1 MGHGAWC
8 KEQSEQ
14 CKACEVISCSIES
27 ITYAMH
33 HALCAMHYKIGVKYM
48 LKNYITIALRN
59 LTRHKSYSFVN
70 IAGLTI
76 GLTAC
81 FLILLYVQDELSYDR
96 FHANADRIVRVVHEA
111 KATKSGTAVTSALL
125 APALEQEFPGI
136 ETSVRVHRYYNT
148 ILSVDEARYDESHF
162 IFADPDFFLIFSFP
176 LTKGNPETVLRD
188 PFTVVI
194 TESKARKYFG
204 SEDPVGKVLK
214 FNNEHDFVITGVMED
229 TPQNSHLKIDFL
241 GSFESL
247 KGDIHGPRLEM
258 WAYSGY
264 YTYLMLHEGISVA
277 AVREKLPAFAENRV
291 PGMDITRSG
300 FILQPLR
307 DIHLRS
313 SHIDWD
319 IATHSD
325 ISYVYS
331 FMAIALFIILI
342 ACINFM
348 NLSTARSSIRA
359 KEIGLRK
366 VIGAS
371 RFHLVKQFI
380 GETVLISVIA
390 LMISIVLVELLM
402 PTFNEI
408 SGKNISPQYF
418 SNLQFIAGAIVI
430 TLLSGFIAGSYPALF
445 LSSFQPVDIMKGT
458 HTGSWKSGSLRKVLV
473 VTQFGI
479 SIALIIGTVFVYQQL
494 EYLRHKNLG
503 FDKEHVLV
511 VNNQVDQR
519 APERYEL
526 YKNEIVHHPG
536 VVQVS
541 GASNVPPSLIGNN
554 ISVHREGL
562 PSDESKILKLITTDY
577 DFFETLDIEIIS
589 GRTFS
594 REFGADATEAFVISE
609 AAARTLGLDE
619 PVGTRLITG
628 YDWLEGRIIGVVNNV
643 HYQSL
648 HSQIEPLIFSMRPHW
663 YYRIPIRVRP
673 ENIAGT
679 IEFLESSWNNVA
691 PEWPFQ
697 YSFVDQSLES
707 LYRSEQRLGK
717 LIWYFTG
724 LAIFIACLGL
734 VALASFTIERRTKE
748 IGIRKVLGAPVKSI
762 VYNLTKEFSKLV
774 LIANII
780 AWPVAYYFL
789 SRWLENFAYRIDI
802 NFFLF
807 LAAAAGALII
817 AMVSI
822 GYLAVKASLVNPIY
836 SLRNE

>member
-1 MGHGAWC
+1 
-8 KEQSEQ
+8 
-14 CKACEVISCSIES
+14 
-27 ITYAMH
+27 
-33 HALCAMHYKIGVKYM
+33 
-48 LKNYITIALRN
+48 
-59 LTRHKSYSFVN
+59 VN

-81 FLILLYVQDELSYDR
+81 FLILLYVQDELSFDR
-96 FHANADRIVRVVHEA
+96 FHANADRIVRVIHEA
-111 KATKSGTAVTSALL
+111 KATKAGTAVTSALL
-125 APALEQEFPGI
+125 APALEQEFPEI
-136 ETSVRVHRYYNT
+136 ETSVRLHRYYNT
-148 ILSVDEARYDESHF
+148 ILSVGKARYDESHF
-162 IFADPDFFLIFSFP
+162 IFTDRDFFSMFSFP
-176 LTKGNPETVLRD
+176 LIKGNPETVLRD

-194 TESKARKYFG
+194 TESKARKYF
-204 SEDPVGKVLK
+204 SNDDPVGKILT
-214 FNNEHDFVITGVMED
+214 FNNDHDFIITGVMKD

-241 GSFESL
+241 ASFESL

-277 AVREKLPAFAENRV
+277 AIQEKLPAFAENRV

-313 SHIDWD
+313 THIDWD

-331 FMAIALFIILI
+331 FSAIALFIILI

-366 VIGAS
+366 VIGAN

-390 LMISIVLVELLM
+390 LMISVVLVELLM

-408 SGKNISPQYF
+408 SGKNISLQYF
-418 SNLQFIAGAIVI
+418 SNLQFLAGAIVI
-430 TLLSGFIAGSYPALF
+430 TLLSGLIAGSYPALF

-473 VTQFGI
+473 VAQFGI
-479 SIALIIGTVFVYQQL
+479 SIALIIGAIIVYQQL
-494 EYLRHKNLG
+494 EYMRKKNLG
-503 FDKEHVLV
+503 FDRDHVLV

-519 APERYEL
+519 SYERYQL
-526 YKNEIVHHPG
+526 FVNEIEQHPG
-536 VVQVS
+536 VVQAS
-541 GASNVPPSLIGNN
+541 GASSVPPTLLGNN
-554 ISVHREGL
+554 IHVHREGTS
-562 PSDESKILKLITTDY
+562 PEESVLLKLITVDAGY
-577 DFFETLDIEIIS
+577 FETLDIDVIG

-594 REFGADATEAFVISE
+594 RDYGADSGESIVISE
-609 AAARTLGLDE
+609 SAARVLALEE
-619 PVGTRLITG
+619 PVGTRLLTQH
-628 YDWLEGRIIGVVNNV
+628 DWLEGTIIGVVNDI
-643 HYQSL
+643 HFKSL
-648 HSQIEPLIFSMRPHW
+648 HSRVEPLLFSMRPHW
-663 YYRIPIRVRP
+663 YYRIPVRIRP
-673 ENIAGT
+673 ENIVGT
-679 IEFLESSWNNVA
+679 IEFLESSWNKVA

-762 VYNLTKEFSKLV
+762 VFTLTKEFSKLV

-780 AWPVAYYFL
+780 AWPVAYYFFT
-789 SRWLENFAYRIDI
+789 RWLENFAYRIEI

>member
-1 MGHGAWC
+1 
-8 KEQSEQ
+8 
-14 CKACEVISCSIES
+14 
-27 ITYAMH
+27 
-33 HALCAMHYKIGVKYM
+33 
-48 LKNYITIALRN
+48 
-59 LTRHKSYSFVN
+59 
-70 IAGLTI
+70 
-76 GLTAC
+76 
-81 FLILLYVQDELSYDR
+81 
-96 FHANADRIVRVVHEA
+96 
-111 KATKSGTAVTSALL
+111 
-125 APALEQEFPGI
+125 
-136 ETSVRVHRYYNT
+136 
-148 ILSVDEARYDESHF
+148 
-162 IFADPDFFLIFSFP
+162 
-176 LTKGNPETVLRD
+176 
-188 PFTVVI
+188 
-194 TESKARKYFG
+194 
-204 SEDPVGKVLK
+204 
-214 FNNEHDFVITGVMED
+214 
-229 TPQNSHLKIDFL
+229 
-241 GSFESL
+241 
-247 KGDIHGPRLEM
+247 M

-300 FILQPLR
+300 FTLQPLR

-319 IATHSD
+319 IAAHSD

-430 TLLSGFIAGSYPALF
+430 TLLSGLIAGSYPALF

-473 VTQFGI
+473 VAQFGI

-526 YKNEIVHHPG
+526 FKNEIVHHPG

-541 GASNVPPSLIGNN
+541 GSSNVPPSLIGNN
-554 ISVHREGL
+554 IRVQREGT
-562 PSDESKILKLITTDY
+562 PSDESKMLKLITTDY
-577 DFFETLDIEIIS
+577 DFFETLDIKVIS

-594 REFGADATEAFVISE
+594 KEYGADATESLIISE
-609 AAARTLGLDE
+609 AATRTLGLDE
-619 PVGTRLITG
+619 PVGTRLITEH
-628 YDWLEGRIIGVVNNV
+628 DWLEGTIIGVVNDV

-648 HSQIEPLIFSMRPHW
+648 HSGIEPLLFSMRPHW
-663 YYRIPIRVRP
+663 YYRIPVRIRP

-679 IEFLESSWNNVA
+679 IEFLESTWNQVA

-780 AWPVAYYFL
+780 AWPVAYCFL